1 MYHIVFGAPLMVQ
14 QLRICLQCRRC
25 RFDPWVWDIPWKR
38 ALKPLD
44 ESERGEWKS
53 WLKAQHSENEDH
65 GIWSHHFMGNRWGNN
80 GNSKTKGK
88 LHCKWES
95 CIFKCFL
102 VQIFKSSYLPASFS
116 LVKKQMERLMR
127 SAFSMKALWISGR
140 HGRKFQ
146 EAAELAI
153 SLPYLQCTGTSK
165 QPTSEGKGQGCSSY
179 RDPLARKDRLS
190 PIACVLFCI
199 SKIQYRAQE
208 IFIFK

>member
-1 MYHIVFGAPLMVQ
+1 MGILWEERKARQEQMDTAQTRQSPLCGWQMIQ
-14 QLRICLQCRRC
+14 MTTIGCR
-25 RFDPWVWDIPWKR
+25 D
-38 ALKPLD
+38 
-44 ESERGEWKS
+44 
-53 WLKAQHSENEDH
+53 
-65 GIWSHHFMGNRWGNN
+65 N

-102 VQIFKSSYLPASFS
+102 VQILKSSYLPASFS

-190 PIACVLFCI
+190 PIPCVLFCI